1 MLKLQSVS
9 LELAGRKIFSGV
21 NFIVQEQEAVAII
34 GPSGAGKTLLLKI
47 CAGLI
52 PPTQGKVWLFAREL
66 SKASFWEKQELRKK
80 IGFSFQE
87 SALFDFLNVNDNL
100 AFPLQAGL
108 RLKKE
113 KIKTAINFLLKEL
126 GLEDAGEKMPVE
138 LSGGMKKRVSLG
150 RAIIH
155 KPSLLF
161 CDDPTAGLDPITSA
175 AISELI
181 FKLREELKFSLVLVS
196 NQLSVIGKLV
206 NRVYL
211 LYRGRLKEIGS
222 AKELDFQ
229 ATEHWSEIVG
239 V

>member
-52 PPTQGKVWLFAREL
+52 PASGGKVWLFGQEL

-87 SALFDFLNVNDNL
+87 SALFDFLNVNGNL

-108 RLKKE
+108 GLKKE
-113 KIKTAINFLLKEL
+113 EIRGAVNFLLKEL
-126 GLEDAGEKMPVE
+126 GLEDAGEKVPVE

-161 CDDPTAGLDPITSA
+161 CDDPSAGLDPITSR
-175 AISELI
+175 AIAELI

-196 NQLSVIGKLV
+196 NQLSVIRKLV

-211 LYRGRLKEIGS
+211 LYQGELKEIGS

-229 ATEHWSEIVG
+229 ASEHWSEIVG